1 MEKQER
7 LADWEGD
14 TVYGQNAHLM
24 TLVDRKIRLTL
35 IGKVSDKKTETV
47 AKKMIELMRRVPGAK
62 TITLDNGGEFAQHSA
77 VSKASNTAIYFAR
90 PYAGYQRGTNEN
102 TNGIIR
108 RH

>member
-35 IGKVSDKKTETV
+35 IGKVSDKKAETV

-77 VSKASNTAIYFAR
+77 VLNSLQY
-90 PYAGYQRGTNEN
+90 GYLFCQA
-102 TNGIIR
+102 IR
-108 RH
+108 RLSAGNQ